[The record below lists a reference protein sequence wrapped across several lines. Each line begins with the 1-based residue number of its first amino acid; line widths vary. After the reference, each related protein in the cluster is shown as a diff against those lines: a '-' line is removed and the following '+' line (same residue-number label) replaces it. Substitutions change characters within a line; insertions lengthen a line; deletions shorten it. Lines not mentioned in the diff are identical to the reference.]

1 MAKSIRT
8 EELNIKD
15 IPNEYADWDEISNF
29 ALSFDPML
37 ELGTTDI
44 YKIEFTKFDE
54 ESSIQEL
61 RTSLFLLQRWWNNR
75 LDSIDDE
82 GLDILRKL
90 LILIKKIVQ
99 SIG

>member
-1 MAKSIRT
+1 MAKSLRT

-15 IPNEYADWDEISNF
+15 IPNEYADWNEIQNF

-44 YKIEFTKFDE
+44 YEIEFTKFDK
-54 ESSIQEL
+54 ESSLQEL

-82 GLDILRKL
+82 GLDLLRKL
-90 LILIKKIVQ
+90 LILIKKKVQ